1 MSRTVRL
8 CVTLGLLCTAA
19 VATAVL
25 FGETG
30 FDRAQYAAA
39 FGDPSSGPWDVLW
52 QVRAPRAV
60 CALVVGAALGL
71 AGAVMQGL
79 LRNPLAD
86 PGVLGVSA
94 TAALGAA
101 LAIVL
106 GGAGVGGLVEMSA
119 LAGAAVAG
127 GVLVAAAGLMR
138 APEALILFGVALSS
152 FAGAAT
158 ALIFNLSP
166 SPIAQAEVMAW
177 LLGSV
182 QNRSWVDVAWVAPA
196 LAMAAV
202 FAGLSARG
210 LRMLTLG
217 DETAAI
223 SGLSMGRLR
232 GFALIAAALATGAAV
247 AVAGVIGFVGLAAPS
262 GAGGGARGRGANPGA
277 LGPGGRTDPGG
288 RGLSG
293 AADADGSG
301 AETGGVHG
309 LDRGA
314 PVRPDRLAGGAG
326 VAAVIAPLTMWDAQ
340 ATLGGR
346 KVLDGAHVQV
356 ERGRL
361 VALVGPNGAGKSS
374 LIKAFVGLL
383 ALDGGVARLDG
394 DDVTTL
400 SPRERARRVAYL
412 PQERR
417 IAWNLP
423 AVEVAAL
430 GAPFLAGPEA
440 LARAKRALAEVGG
453 AHLVDR
459 GVAEMSG
466 GERARVLLARALTTD
481 APMLLAD
488 EPIAGL
494 DPDAQRLVLERLRGR
509 ADGGAGVLVSLHDLT
524 LAAAFA
530 DQVVVMHQ
538 GQVAAA
544 APPME
549 ALEPGVLRSVFGLD
563 GRWVE
568 TPDGPLLAARRAQ

>member
-1 MSRTVRL
+1 M
-8 CVTLGLLCTAA
+8 
-19 VATAVL
+19 
-25 FGETG
+25 
-30 FDRAQYAAA
+30 
-39 FGDPSSGPWDVLW
+39 
-52 QVRAPRAV
+52 
-60 CALVVGAALGL
+60 
-71 AGAVMQGL
+71 
-79 LRNPLAD
+79 
-86 PGVLGVSA
+86 
-94 TAALGAA
+94 
-101 LAIVL
+101 
-106 GGAGVGGLVEMSA
+106 
-119 LAGAAVAG
+119 
-127 GVLVAAAGLMR
+127 
-138 APEALILFGVALSS
+138 
-152 FAGAAT
+152 
-158 ALIFNLSP
+158 
-166 SPIAQAEVMAW
+166 
-177 LLGSV
+177 
-182 QNRSWVDVAWVAPA
+182 
-196 LAMAAV
+196 
-202 FAGLSARG
+202 
-210 LRMLTLG
+210 
-217 DETAAI
+217 
-223 SGLSMGRLR
+223 
-232 GFALIAAALATGAAV
+232 
-247 AVAGVIGFVGLAAPS
+247 
-262 GAGGGARGRGANPGA
+262 
-277 LGPGGRTDPGG
+277 
-288 RGLSG
+288 
-293 AADADGSG
+293 
-301 AETGGVHG
+301 
-309 LDRGA
+309 
-314 PVRPDRLAGGAG
+314 
-326 VAAVIAPLTMWDAQ
+326 IAPLTMWDAQ

-346 KVLDGAHVQV
+346 KVLDGADVQV

-383 ALDGGVARLDG
+383 ALDGGVARLNG
-394 DDVTTL
+394 DDVTIL

-494 DPDAQRLVLERLRGR
+494 DPDAQRLVLERLRVR
-509 ADGGAGVLVSLHDLT
+509 ADGGAAVLVSLHDLT